1 MKKLLIVLLCLCLCL
16 SAAFAEESAES
27 ESRIGIISAM
37 ENEVKLLLS
46 NAEIERTDT
55 IGGVDFHVG
64 TLCGRNVVIAQAGI
78 GKILSAAGTAT
89 MLNRYPI
96 SCLIFTGIAGGVGDE
111 TKVLDM
117 VIGTKLVQHD
127 FGNQNHDGFE
137 WSSTYNA
144 ADGYYSCDPELVKL
158 AYEAAKEVVGEEHV
172 FTGLIATGD
181 QFIAS
186 ESYVKYLQSTFD
198 AIACEMEGA
207 SVAAVCEQFGVPYVV
222 IRCMSDKAD
231 GSAHETYENFGDQA
245 ADNSGQIVRKML
257 ESMGGNQ

>member
-144 ADGYYSCDPELVKL
+144 ADGYCSCDPELVKL

-231 GSAHETYENFGDQA
+231 GSAYETYENFGDQA